1 MAHEMTAE
9 QHGTFEVDTEPQG
22 EGTWRVR
29 GRGELDVATAAR
41 LEAAL
46 EPLVDSSATLVVLD
60 LSEVSFLDSSGLR
73 TIVRTATSLED
84 AHGRLIIDGVSPA
97 VSRVLE
103 VTGLLERL
111 RGDGPTEGTG

>member
-1 MAHEMTAE
+1 MSQMTTQ
-9 QHGTFEVDTEPQG
+9 QHATFEVETEAHESG
-22 EGTWRVR
+22 AWRVR
-29 GRGELDVATAAR
+29 GRGELDVATASR

-46 EPLVDSSATLVVLD
+46 DPLVDSGASLIVLD

-73 TIVRTATSLED
+73 TIVRTATALED
-84 AHGRLIIDGVSPA
+84 AGGRLVIDGVSPA

-111 RGDGPTEGTG
+111 RADAPADGGD

>member
-1 MAHEMTAE
+1 MSQMTTQ
-9 QHGTFEVDTEPQG
+9 QHATFEVDTEAH
-22 EGTWRVR
+22 ENGTWRVR
-29 GRGELDVATAAR
+29 GRGELDVATASR

-46 EPLVDSSATLVVLD
+46 DPLVDSGASLIALD

-73 TIVRTATSLED
+73 TIVRTATALED
-84 AHGRLIIDGVSPA
+84 AGGRLVIDGVSPA

-111 RGDGPTEGTG
+111 RADAPADGAG

>member
-1 MAHEMTAE
+1 MANEMTAQ
-9 QHGTFEVDTEPQG
+9 QHGTFEVDSEPLG
-22 EGTWRVR
+22 EGAWRVR

-46 EPLVDSSATLVVLD
+46 EPLVDGKASLVVLD

-73 TIVRTATSLED
+73 TIVRTATALED
-84 AHGRLIIDGVSPA
+84 DGGRLIIDGVSPA

-111 RGDGPTEGTG
+111 RGDAPPEGTG

>member
-1 MAHEMTAE
+1 MAHEMTT
-9 QHGTFEVDTEPQG
+9 QPHGTFEVETEPQG
-22 EGTWRVR
+22 DATWRVR

-46 EPLVDSSATLVVLD
+46 DPLVAASASLIVLD

-84 AHGRLIIDGVSPA
+84 GGGRLVIDGVSPA

-111 RGDGPTEGTG
+111 RGDLPTEGGG